1 MYRLQLL
8 GGISLEGPSGAVAGR
23 VSHRHRLALLAL
35 LATAGEKGLSRDKL
49 VAYLWPESDTS
60 HARHRLSDSLYVLRQ
75 ALNEDPVVVAGEN
88 MWLNHAA
95 VRVDAVGFQEALERG
110 DREVAVE
117 LYGGPFVDGF
127 HLSGSQEF
135 EDWLQSERARLA
147 DLHAKA
153 LESLAR
159 QAEEAGDPARAA
171 DWWKQL
177 LAADPYNSRVAVS
190 LMEALAAAGDPANAL
205 QHAFAHEK
213 LLRDELDVEPP
224 SEVRALVQRLRDER
238 VPSQRTSV
246 AVLPFVNV
254 SADPESE
261 YFSDG
266 ITFDI
271 INHLAKIIELKVTS
285 GTSAM
290 RYRNTDKH
298 LRQIGEELGVATIVE
313 GDVQRVGDRVRI
325 NAQLIDARTDEHLW
339 AEQYD
344 RDLVDV
350 FAIQSDVAQHVAA
363 ALQAT
368 LSAAEKE
375 RIERKPTDDFQAYN
389 LYLKGRHFWDKRGE
403 GITKALEYFQ
413 QALEVDPDYALAHAG
428 VADCYNLLGHFGDL
442 PATDAFPKAR
452 AAALRA
458 LEIDAGLAEAHSS
471 LGFVR
476 LWHEWDPQAAE
487 HDFRRA
493 IELNSRYA
501 PAYYFYA
508 GLFLMLGRFED
519 AISQSQRAL
528 EVDPMSIF
536 ANTHLGW
543 MLVGSRQLE
552 HAKKQLKSTI
562 ELDPSFAL
570 AHWVLGWAYVYE
582 SKPDD
587 GIPCFEK
594 AVELS
599 YGLPWYLA
607 SLGLAY
613 AASGQAED
621 ARSVLSE
628 LRARGRERYVRSMC
642 FALVHIGLDELDE
655 ALKWLERAYQER
667 DTWIPALRID
677 PVFDRLRSQPRFIAL
692 QKKVGVDQP
701 TGFPA
706 ASGKGPPIGKVP

>member
-8 GGISLEGPSGAVAGR
+8 GGVSLEGPSGAVAGR

-35 LATAGEKGLSRDKL
+35 LAAAGEKGLSRDKL

-75 ALNEDPVVVAGEN
+75 ALDEDPVVVAGEN
-88 MWLNHAA
+88 ILLNHEA
-95 VRVDAVGFQEALERG
+95 VRVDAVAFQEALERG
-110 DREVAVE
+110 DRETAVQ
-117 LYGGPFVDGF
+117 LYVGPFLDGF

-135 EDWLQSERARLA
+135 EGWLQSERTRLA

-159 QAEEAGDPARAA
+159 QAEQAGDPARAA

-177 LAADPYNSRVAVS
+177 LASDPFNSRIAVS

-205 QHAFAHEK
+205 QQALAHER
-213 LLRDELDVEPP
+213 LLRDELEVEPP

-238 VPSQRTSV
+238 LPAWPTSV

-254 SADPESE
+254 SADPESD

-271 INHLAKIIELKVTS
+271 INHLARISDLKVVS

-290 RYRNTDKH
+290 RYKGTDKH

-350 FAIQSDVAQHVAA
+350 FAIQSDVAQQVAA

-375 RIERKPTDDFQAYN
+375 RIERKPTDDFEAYN
-389 LYLKGRHFWDKRGE
+389 LYLKGRHFWDKRGA
-403 GITKALEYFQ
+403 GITKGLEYFQ
-413 QALEVDPDYALAHAG
+413 RALEVDPDYALAHAG

-442 PATDAFPKAR
+442 PARDAFPKAK

-476 LWHEWDPQAAE
+476 LWHDWDPQAAE
-487 HDFRRA
+487 QDFRRA
-493 IELNSRYA
+493 IELNPRYA

-508 GLFLMLGRFED
+508 GVFLMLGRFED
-519 AISQSQRAL
+519 AVSQSQRAL
-528 EVDPMSIF
+528 KVDPLSIF
-536 ANTHLGW
+536 ANSHLGW

-552 HAKKQLKSTI
+552 RAREQLNRTL
-562 ELDPSFAL
+562 ELDPRFAL
-570 AHWVLGWAYVYE
+570 AHWVLGWTYVYA

-587 GIPCFEK
+587 SIPCFEQ

-599 YGLPWYLA
+599 NRLPWFLA

-613 AASGQAED
+613 AASGQTEV

-628 LRARGRERYVRSMC
+628 LRASGRECYVRSMC

-655 ALKWLERAYQER
+655 ALEWLESAYQER
-667 DTWIPALRID
+667 DTWIPVLGID
-677 PVFDRLRSQPRFIAL
+677 PVFDRLRSEPRFIEL
-692 QKKVGVDQP
+692 LDKVGVD
-701 TGFPA
+701 
-706 ASGKGPPIGKVP
+706 